1 MKMLDELKE
10 NQVSKIYLTDFGHA
24 IAVKIDERF
33 ISSKLRKCEEDL
45 IYVNAEEFYF
55 NWVSSLR
62 ENAFIKIYEEKL

>member
-1 MKMLDELKE
+1 MYE
-10 NQVSKIYLTDFGHA
+10 IYSTIFGLA
-24 IAVKIDERF
+24 IAIKIDERF
-33 ISSKLRKCEEDL
+33 ISSKLGKCEEEL